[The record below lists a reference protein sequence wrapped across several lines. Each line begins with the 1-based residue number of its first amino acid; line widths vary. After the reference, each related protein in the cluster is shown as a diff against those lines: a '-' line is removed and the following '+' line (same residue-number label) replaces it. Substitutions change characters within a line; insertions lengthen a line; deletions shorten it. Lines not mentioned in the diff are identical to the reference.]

1 MKVHFF
7 SAGFCSADN
16 SHTYKN
22 APKGKTVFPAFWAL
36 IQHPELGNI
45 VFDTGYSE
53 HFFNATKNFPN
64 RIYRWVAPVT
74 FTKGDSAK
82 DQLESKMG
90 ISGEYIDYVI
100 VSHFHGDHIGGL
112 KDFPNARFICS
123 KKAFTHFKNYPRAL
137 AFSKGYLKALL
148 PVDFEERCLFLEDS
162 FQEEKDAFFSKAWNW
177 KESGIRFIDLPGH
190 ARGQVGIQFQAKY
203 KETNTDFFF
212 VADAAWCYQ
221 NIQENIPPPPLV
233 KLFIDD
239 YKALK
244 NTLQSLHNYSKQE
257 VTTKF
262 IISHC
267 KESLKEY
274 FEITNKELDV

>member
-1 MKVHFF
+1 MKVYFF

-22 APKGKTVFPAFWAL
+22 APKGKTFFPAFWAL

-53 HFFNATKNFPN
+53 HFFQATKNFPN

-74 FTKGDSAK
+74 FTKGDSAVN
-82 DQLESKMG
+82 QLETKMR
-90 ISGEYIDYVI
+90 ISAENIDYVI

-112 KDFPNARFICS
+112 KDFPNAKFICS
-123 KKAFTHFKNYPRAL
+123 KKAFSHFKYYPRAI
-137 AFSKGYLKALL
+137 AFSKGYLKALV
-148 PVDFEERCLFLEDS
+148 PSDFEERCLFLEDS
-162 FQEEKDAFFSKAWNW
+162 FQEEKDAFFEKAWNW
-177 KESGIRFIDLPGH
+177 KESGLRFVDLPGH
-190 ARGQVGIQFQAKY
+190 ARGQVGIQFQAEY
-203 KETNTDFFF
+203 KETKTDFFF

-244 NTLQSLHNYSKQE
+244 KTLGSLHEYSNQNAH
-257 VTTKF
+257 TQF

-267 KESLKEY
+267 KESLKGY
-274 FEITNKELDV
+274 FETTNNELNV

>member
-22 APKGKTVFPAFWAL
+22 APKGKTVFPAFCAL

-123 KKAFTHFKNYPRAL
+123 KKAFIHFKNYPRAI
-137 AFSKGYLKALL
+137 AFSFEPSADVRPMYGQIL
-148 PVDFEERCLFLEDS
+148 PV
-162 FQEEKDAFFSKAWNW
+162 
-177 KESGIRFIDLPGH
+177 IDQRRPPYVRELCRRDR
-190 ARGQVGIQFQAKY
+190 RG
-203 KETNTDFFF
+203 
-212 VADAAWCYQ
+212 
-221 NIQENIPPPPLV
+221 
-233 KLFIDD
+233 
-239 YKALK
+239 
-244 NTLQSLHNYSKQE
+244 
-257 VTTKF
+257 
-262 IISHC
+262 
-267 KESLKEY
+267 
-274 FEITNKELDV
+274 